1 MTKLY
6 KNKAHLAWVHDLG
19 CCLRNAKVADALR
32 PSCMGEIQ
40 AHHLLKP
47 WNGSRGMAMKASDKN
62 VIPLCFAHHQALHNR
77 GNELE
82 FFRLAMDDENYGKK
96 VAEIVWLTSPYFERN

>member
-19 CCLRNAKVADALR
+19 CCLRNAEIADAIR
-32 PSCMGEIQ
+32 PICNGVIQ

-47 WNGSRGMAMKASDKN
+47 WNGFRGIGMKASDKN

-77 GNELE
+77 GNEFD
-82 FFRLAMDDENYGKK
+82 FFRLAMGDENYGQK
-96 VAEIVWLTSPYFERN
+96 VAEVVWLTSPYFERD